1 MTFSIEGVE
10 FPRIERALPCPS
22 TEFNIL
28 LFPPGILTSQRSFSF
43 CNIFVRDK
51 TKFVIEKCQIIGK
64 RINLIDVSSLVWK
77 KIVEVEGADDTP
89 PRISPNFKLA
99 AEANL
104 KI

>member
-1 MTFSIEGVE
+1 M
-10 FPRIERALPCPS
+10 
-22 TEFNIL
+22 
-28 LFPPGILTSQRSFSF
+28 
-43 CNIFVRDK
+43 
-51 TKFVIEKCQIIGK
+51 IEKGQIIGK